1 MTQRKRKRNRR
12 RHFEQQDEPQIQS
25 TYHPHSNRSDSAILK
40 ENSNVAYVSD
50 TGEWIK
56 ARSDN
61 QQKYLETIRSSD
73 LTICIGPAG
82 TGKTFLPVAI
92 ALQALKM
99 GDITKIIITRP
110 VVEAGEH
117 LGFLPGSLEE
127 KINPYLVPIFDAI
140 DFMMGPD
147 AANELMKKKML
158 EIAPIAFMR
167 GRTLENCFILIDEAQ
182 NATVDQMEMLLT
194 RLGQNSKMVITGDV
208 TQVDLSNKKQ
218 SGLGVMEEIVGS
230 IPAIKF
236 FRFGDED
243 VVRHPLVKEIV
254 KAYEAWKLSKLP
266 PTKR

>member
-1 MTQRKRKRNRR
+1 MTQRKRKRHRKP
-12 RHFEQQDEPQIQS
+12 HYEQIEEVQPQIHQS
-25 TYHPHSNRSDSAILK
+25 TRAEVNVLRENPH
-40 ENSNVAYVSD
+40 VAYISD

-61 QQKYLETIRSSD
+61 QKKYLDVIRSSD
-73 LTICIGPAG
+73 MTICIGPAG

-99 GDITKIIITRP
+99 GEISKIIITRP

-140 DFMMGPD
+140 DIMMGPNM
-147 AANELMKKKML
+147 AEELMKKKML

-167 GRTLENCFILIDEAQ
+167 GRTLEDCFIIIDEAQ

-194 RLGQNSKMVITGDV
+194 RLGQNSKMVITGDI

-218 SGLGVMEEIVGS
+218 SGLGILQEILAPVEKV
-230 IPAIKF
+230 KF
-236 FRFGDED
+236 FYFNEED

-254 KAYEAWKLSKLP
+254 KAYEVWKQAKQQP
-266 PTKR
+266 KR